1 MSRVIDPRYFA
12 AVPGR
17 AVRDKDI
24 SGLQFR
30 ALAAIAGHDR
40 MGRNGQGCWAG
51 RKAMAERIGCTETSF
66 SEAVSWLVKNGYVEV
81 MLSETDGRKRGYRVL
96 YETAEDAKG
105 IGAKLKGDRSA
116 DADASVRKAR
126 WDRSADADVNAR
138 DRSASADASAPDR
151 SAKRDQ
157 SPSDHYRKA
166 QVDQVVKSSVRKP
179 NIFPEREE
187 NIALKQNTPVQKD
200 EAPKPVNP
208 KMQIMNH
215 WYAPEEVHEAW
226 VVLKRLPPFQW
237 NRLIGLWKKGELTLE
252 ERERAEQFAFA
263 DMAGKPAVN

>member
-66 SEAVSWLVKNGYVEV
+66 SEAVSWLVKNEYIEV
-81 MLSETDGRKRGYRVL
+81 MLSETDGRKRGYRVV
-96 YETAEDAKG
+96 YQTAEDAKG
-105 IGAKLKGDRSA
+105 IGAKLKADRSA
-116 DADASVRKAR
+116 DADVSDRATGR
-126 WDRSADADVNAR
+126 DRSASADVNAR
-138 DRSASADASAPDR
+138 DRSASADVSARNR
-151 SAKRDQ
+151 SAKGDQ
-157 SPSDHYRKA
+157 SAPRQYQKD
-166 QVDQVVKSSVRKP
+166 QVDQVVRSSVRKP

-187 NIALKQNTPVQKD
+187 NIPLKQDTSVQKD
-200 EAPKPVNP
+200 EAPKTPNP

-226 VVLKRLPPFQW
+226 DALKRLPPFQW
-237 NRLIGLWKKGELTLE
+237 NRFIGLWKKGELT
-252 ERERAEQFAFA
+252 AEDRDKAEKLAFA
-263 DMAGKPAVN
+263 EMAEKSVLN